1 MTDEQ
6 IRQALTRYIK
16 QHDGHKPAAETLN
29 ISQGY
34 LSDILSGRRVVP
46 DSVLAALGLERKET
60 VSRIK
65 SPVSR

>member
-1 MTDEQ
+1 MTDQQ

-16 QHDGHKPAAETLN
+16 EHQGHKLAAEALS

-46 DSVLAALGLERKET
+46 DSILTALNLERVTTYK
-60 VSRIK
+60 RIK
-65 SPVSR
+65 SANSR

>member
-1 MTDEQ
+1 MTDQQ

-16 QHDGHKPAAETLN
+16 QHQGHKLAAEALE

-46 DSVLAALGLERKET
+46 ESILTALGLERRT
-60 VSRIK
+60 VTTRIK
-65 SPVSR
+65 SSNSR